1 MQRWVILWE
10 GCLLLEEMRGCHKIG
25 GFWQFHIWFWHFKN
39 GKVVTNDDY
48 PMIAKD
54 FFVFTQNCL

>member
-1 MQRWVILWE
+1 
-10 GCLLLEEMRGCHKIG
+10 MRGCHKIG

-39 GKVVTNDDY
+39 GKVVTNDNY